1 MNPYELLSQDAP
13 AKPPDP
19 KTASVLLWR
28 LQHHLPKARRA
39 EPEDDTLIWDAG
51 PPTVQIQAVPH
62 HQSFRLVVRTRV
74 GRLHEIDSVDRMFR
88 LWGAGTDATATLQVN
103 PENGVVHA
111 VLALNPM
118 TGGWA
123 HEGRLLQVATLVKL
137 LAVRVREARRAAQ
150 SAGLL
155 CTDPDVQLGGW
166 PDTEAENAKHSAA
179 VTGMLFWSHVT
190 LTGTSKL
197 GPWFSGKQQ
206 DDHLRELLNRGWKK
220 HTRRTA
226 TGVTLIAPAGEPD
239 IARVELAWADHSPT
253 YGPMLRILAWPRTVQ
268 PATTGTLLRLQGEGV
283 SPVRFG
289 NWTPSS
295 DVPAMNVP
303 GEPVPEGMVFAV
315 HLPAALAHAGLLN
328 DAWGW
333 AEAAASAASRRTTN

>member
-1 MNPYELLSQDAP
+1 MNPHEVLTQDEP

-28 LQHHLPKARRA
+28 LQHHLPEARRA

-51 PPTVQIQAVPH
+51 PPTVEIQAVPH

-74 GRLHEIDSVDRMFR
+74 GRLHEIESADRMFR

-118 TGGWA
+118 AGGWA
-123 HEGRLLQVATLVKL
+123 HEGRLLQVVTLVKM
-137 LAVRVREARRAAQ
+137 LAVRVRGARRAAR

-155 CTDPDVQLGGW
+155 CTDPDVKLGGW
-166 PDTEAENAKHSAA
+166 PDTDAQDAKHSAA

-268 PATTGTLLRLQGEGV
+268 PATVGTLLRLHGNGV

-315 HLPAALAHAGLLN
+315 HLPTALAHAGLLN